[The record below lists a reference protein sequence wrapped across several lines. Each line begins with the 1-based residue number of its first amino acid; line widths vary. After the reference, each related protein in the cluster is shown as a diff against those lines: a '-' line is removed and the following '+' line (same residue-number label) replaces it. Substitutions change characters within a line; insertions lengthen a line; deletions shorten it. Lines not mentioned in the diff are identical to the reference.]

1 MGFFDGNICAAGTVG
16 VESMIGGG
24 ATGADTIGGAMTL
37 SGTFIKGNS
46 LFDLNIFVILL
57 LSTFSL
63 SAFSF
68 SLKIDGD
75 TNSTGDGGG
84 ISSFSR
90 SIGLILDKGKSSGF
104 IGGFGKRGGI
114 AKLGIAG
121 WRPGP
126 PRPRGNG
133 NRGNIGEGIK
143 PGAGGNAGKKGKG
156 SVGRDSLTCNGGS
169 GACGV
174 FGRSRTSDSTTS
186 FESFVWKKRERK
198 K

>member
-1 MGFFDGNICAAGTVG
+1 MGTVG
-16 VESMIGGG
+16 VESMIGG
-24 ATGADTIGGAMTL
+24 ATGADTIGGAMIL
-37 SGTFIKGNS
+37 SGTFMKGNS

-68 SLKIDGD
+68 SLRIEGK
-75 TNSTGDGGG
+75 NSTGGDGITG
-84 ISSFSR
+84 FSR
-90 SIGLILDKGKSSGF
+90 SISFILDKGKSSTF
-104 IGGFGKRGGI
+104 IGGLGKRGGI
-114 AKLGIAG
+114 ARLGIAG

-133 NRGNIGEGIK
+133 NRENIGGGIK

-156 SVGRDSLTCNGGS
+156 SVGGRLGSLCNGGS

-186 FESFVWKKRERK
+186 FVSFVWEKQKK
-198 K
+198 